1 MIILLLLLLQLLLLQ
16 LSASFPAPNTANN
29 RVLGFIL
36 AFDYNHIDPLMLIF
50 NEYVSMCEAG
60 QSSTTKNLNSTS
72 ITTNNTTDTNNT
84 NNYSN

>member
-1 MIILLLLLLQLLLLQ
+1 MITMLLLLLLLLLL
-16 LSASFPAPNTANN
+16 LTSLASFPAPNTVNN

-60 QSSTTKNLNSTS
+60 Q
-72 ITTNNTTDTNNT
+72 
-84 NNYSN
+84 YYYYY

>member
-1 MIILLLLLLQLLLLQ
+1 MMMMSISSLIIIIVISLFIKSSSS
-16 LSASFPAPNTANN
+16 LSSKPFPTPNSDNN

-60 QSSTTKNLNSTS
+60 WDPTVILFTVLP
-72 ITTNNTTDTNNT
+72 
-84 NNYSN
+84 

>member
-1 MIILLLLLLQLLLLQ
+1 MMTMLLLLLLLLLL
-16 LSASFPAPNTANN
+16 LVMSASFPAPNTANN

-60 QSSTTKNLNSTS
+60 QS
-72 ITTNNTTDTNNT
+72 
-84 NNYSN
+84 YYYF

>member
-1 MIILLLLLLQLLLLQ
+1 MIMIIILLYLLMILIIVSSLE
-16 LSASFPAPNTANN
+16 SYPAPYTANN

-60 QSSTTKNLNSTS
+60 KCFLL
-72 ITTNNTTDTNNT
+72 
-84 NNYSN
+84 YYY